1 MGGGFGVE
9 FFWERTLLTSTLGQ
23 STQSLSRGENLLKFQ
38 ACCSSFAEFEEEMES
53 WKKERSN
60 FCSFHLSGS
69 FDCGFVCLEFIN

>member
-1 MGGGFGVE
+1 ME
-9 FFWERTLLTSTLGQ
+9 FFRERTLLTSTLGQ
-23 STQSLSRGENLLKFQ
+23 STQSQPRGEN
-38 ACCSSFAEFEEEMES
+38 FEEEMES